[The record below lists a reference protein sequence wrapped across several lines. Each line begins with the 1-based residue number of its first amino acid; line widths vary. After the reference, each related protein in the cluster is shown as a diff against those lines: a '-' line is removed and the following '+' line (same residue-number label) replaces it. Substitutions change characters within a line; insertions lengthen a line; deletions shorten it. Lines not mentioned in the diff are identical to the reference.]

1 MYLLYVLLVNIA
13 LTLLVACYYHRD
25 QLTWRPYEDHDGD
38 TRNTLL
44 GMMVVFHDRPCS
56 YARHLLRHV
65 HNYFTFFF
73 CLCLVELAV
82 TVVGFLAIGR

>member
-1 MYLLYVLLVNIA
+1 MYLLYALFANIA
-13 LTLLVACYYHRD
+13 ITLLVACYYHRD
-25 QLTWRPYEDHDGD
+25 QLQWLPSEDIDGD

-56 YARHLLRHV
+56 YARHLMRHV

-73 CLCLVELAV
+73 CLCLLELAV
-82 TVVGFLAIGR
+82 GIIGFMVHGR